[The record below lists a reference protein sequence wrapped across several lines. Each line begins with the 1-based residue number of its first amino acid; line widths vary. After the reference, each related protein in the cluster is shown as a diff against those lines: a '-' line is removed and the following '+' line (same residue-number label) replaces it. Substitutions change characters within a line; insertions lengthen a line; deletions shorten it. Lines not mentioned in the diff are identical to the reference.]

1 MRKNARSSIAVSR
14 ETAAA
19 LKVLADEIGSTV
31 EEMLHVV
38 VVHKPAMLQRAYV
51 QGDRLAKA
59 GRLVELGQR
68 RMAAASG
75 SGSRSASAAASSAP
89 APAASSRS
97 ASAGSA
103 PAASAGS
110 RSASAG
116 SAPAASAG
124 SAPVVLQRPPS
135 TLPRTS

>member
-1 MRKNARSSIAVSR
+1 MRKHARSSIAVSR

-31 EEMLHVV
+31 GEMLHVV

-59 GRLVELGQR
+59 RRLVELGQR

-89 APAASSRS
+89 APAAGSRS
-97 ASAGSA
+97 GSTSARSGSVSSA
-103 PAASAGS
+103 PAALAGS
-110 RSASAG
+110 T
-116 SAPAASAG
+116 
-124 SAPVVLQRPPS
+124 PVAVPRPPS
-135 TLPRTS
+135 QS